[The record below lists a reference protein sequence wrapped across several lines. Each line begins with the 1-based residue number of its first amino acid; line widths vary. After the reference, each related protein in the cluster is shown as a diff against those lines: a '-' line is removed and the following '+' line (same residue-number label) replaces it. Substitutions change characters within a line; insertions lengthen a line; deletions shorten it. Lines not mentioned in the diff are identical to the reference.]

1 MDTPC
6 PYSPTLPPLAFGHL
20 PLTGGVGPRSP
31 ITGVTP
37 WVRQSISGAQN
48 LSSWSKSLP
57 AHWGLTLWKI
67 SSGAAPQP
75 RLALP
80 NQRSRCVSWR
90 EPQGPPLRKPAALG
104 FALGAACGGLF
115 GWKIASGAAP
125 QPRLA
130 LPNQRSRCVSWREHQ
145 GPPLQ
150 RDYVHISRLE
160 SCSLIR
166 LAFGQPPSPKG
177 EGFWATAR
185 VASTAY
191 SAPVLLVRKQQAQLW
206 NRTGNNFCKP
216 RAQWPGGDSDQPLH
230 FCAPEMMYYLPVGRP
245 P

>member
-1 MDTPC
+1 MAGLNPC
-6 PYSPTLPPLAFGHL
+6 RPTGAFVVADFVSLASPDWAKLDHSIAPPL
-20 PLTGGVGPRSP
+20 
-31 ITGVTP
+31 
-37 WVRQSISGAQN
+37 Q
-48 LSSWSKSLP
+48 
-57 AHWGLTLWKI
+57 
-67 SSGAAPQP
+67 
-75 RLALP
+75 
-80 NQRSRCVSWR
+80 
-90 EPQGPPLRKPAALG
+90 RKPAALG

-115 GWKIASGAAP
+115 GWKIAAGAAP

-130 LPNQRSRCVSWREHQ
+130 LPNQRSRCVSWREAQ

>member
-1 MDTPC
+1 MGKYPKDRGGTPQRRTSFANDGF
-6 PYSPTLPPLAFGHL
+6 PYPLWPFGPSPPDRGSRPPV
-20 PLTGGVGPRSP
+20 PP

-37 WVRQSISGAQN
+37 WVRQKISGAQN
-48 LSSWSKSLP
+48 LSGWSKSLP

-67 SSGAAPQP
+67 ASGAVQQP

-90 EPQGPPLRKPAALG
+90 EPQGPPL
-104 FALGAACGGLF
+104 
-115 GWKIASGAAP
+115 
-125 QPRLA
+125 
-130 LPNQRSRCVSWREHQ
+130 
-145 GPPLQ
+145 Q

-166 LAFGQPPSPKG
+166 PLRGHLPPG

-185 VASTAY
+185 VAPTAY